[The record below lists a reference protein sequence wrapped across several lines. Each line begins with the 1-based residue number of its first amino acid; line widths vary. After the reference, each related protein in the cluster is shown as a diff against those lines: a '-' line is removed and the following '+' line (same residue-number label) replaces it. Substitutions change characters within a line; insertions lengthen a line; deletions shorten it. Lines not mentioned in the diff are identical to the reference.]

1 MIKIMWR
8 HLILALI
15 LLHGGYTF
23 EVPYPLSST
32 EIRRSIIKSTSSSP
46 TILTQQLTL
55 GSGTK
60 AEVISCLPSTESR
73 SDTDFFSSLFGMK
86 KSTND
91 KKSVLAFVHGSFHES
106 PRIIIICV

>member
-1 MIKIMWR
+1 MWR

-32 EIRRSIIKSTSSSP
+32 EIRRSIIKSISSSP
-46 TILTQQLTL
+46 TILLTQQLTL

-73 SDTDFFSSLFGMK
+73 SDTDFLSSLFGMK

-91 KKSVLAFVHGSFHES
+91 KKPVLAFVHGSFHES